1 MGKITGLEEL
11 NQIPPKVLQMYRAVI
26 ELIEEGADAGS
37 LRVSTITDRAG
48 IGKGTAYEYF
58 DTKEEIV
65 ACALVYYIQGM
76 FGWLGEELLRKE
88 SFGEQMQYL
97 LDEIG
102 RESSRKHC
110 FLRILHI
117 LTDNSEFSRLIQQK
131 LSGKEAARYMP
142 MTVFGKVLGRAVER
156 GELRGDLPMDYMICL
171 VFSHL
176 LAYLLAV
183 LSEPCFRA
191 NAERMRPYLYQ
202 GILNELSDKEGR
214 EESFAEI

>member
-1 MGKITGLEEL
+1 MGKITGLEER
-11 NQIPPKVLQMYRAVI
+11 NNIPPKVLQLYQAVV

-65 ACALVYYIQGM
+65 ACALVYYIQEM
-76 FGWLGEELLRKE
+76 FRWLGEELLRKE
-88 SFGEQMQYL
+88 SFAEQMTYL
-97 LDEIG
+97 MEEIG

-131 LSGKEAARYMP
+131 LSTQEAAGHMP

-202 GILNELSDKEGR
+202 GILNELCERPENPS
-214 EESFAEI
+214 